1 MRSRHAGGH
10 GCLGLECDGMPSRET
25 IEEKLGR
32 GPDESDDY
40 DDMRAETAA
49 DKF

>member
-32 GPDESDDY
+32 GRKATTMTTWRRRRPQISS
-40 DDMRAETAA
+40 
-49 DKF
+49 